1 MDTLKRLK
9 LFQKTRAEVKD
20 PQAECDGIV
29 LYLNT
34 SGRKFLGMDVLSL
47 DFSFVNPRYIF
58 LLTMMISFLYAD
70 LEAAVLADDIGGF
83 AYNIAVLGFGL
94 QGFAKFDAY
103 VYRKKFMHDLVW
115 QCSAFLGKNKGHDRF
130 STFLVDNVAV
140 IMIVSKFY
148 YRLYG
153 LVFFTCATFGIL
165 QSVMSGERLLSFGFQ
180 FSFLDT
186 NNWVGFTLTYCYQV
200 INSLM
205 VVISS
210 CCNDILIAIV
220 YVNAMSMYDCI
231 MSDLRELSKISEMEK
246 TQDNKRLAE
255 EQMKSIIQQHQH
267 LMQFL
272 DLSNDVYSSYF
283 LMSLASMTGTIA
295 VLLTALVMV
304 RWYPA
309 IVICFA
315 ASFQIFTLSLLG
327 TLLLIKGEELIQ
339 QVYDINWYNLDLPVQ
354 KSLKLLLLI
363 SQNNKEISYRFG
375 VMNMETFVQSHKL
388 VYSFF
393 TMLVTTKE

>member
-1 MDTLKRLK
+1 MDVLKRLK
-9 LFQKTRAEVKD
+9 LFQKIRAEIED

-34 SGRKFLGMDVLSL
+34 SARKILGMDVLSL

-58 LLTMMISFLYAD
+58 LLTIMTSFLYAD

-103 VYRKKFMHDLVW
+103 VYRKKLMYDLVW

-140 IMIVSKFY
+140 IMIVNKFY

-153 LVFFTCATFGIL
+153 L
-165 QSVMSGERLLSFGFQ
+165 
-180 FSFLDT
+180 
-186 NNWVGFTLTYCYQV
+186 
-200 INSLM
+200 
-205 VVISS
+205 
-210 CCNDILIAIV
+210 
-220 YVNAMSMYDCI
+220 
-231 MSDLRELSKISEMEK
+231 
-246 TQDNKRLAE
+246 
-255 EQMKSIIQQHQH
+255 
-267 LMQFL
+267 
-272 DLSNDVYSSYF
+272 
-283 LMSLASMTGTIA
+283 
-295 VLLTALVMV
+295 V